1 MISAG
6 CILSHI
12 KRRSVLVVPR
22 VFECRG
28 AIVKRTTVR
37 RMRRTSLADGTAT
50 LRADRAEWPGVVSL
64 KGVLQQRFEP
74 GVERVAHQGLK

>member
-28 AIVKRTTVR
+28 AIVKSARVR

-50 LRADRAEWPGVVSL
+50 LRPGVVSL